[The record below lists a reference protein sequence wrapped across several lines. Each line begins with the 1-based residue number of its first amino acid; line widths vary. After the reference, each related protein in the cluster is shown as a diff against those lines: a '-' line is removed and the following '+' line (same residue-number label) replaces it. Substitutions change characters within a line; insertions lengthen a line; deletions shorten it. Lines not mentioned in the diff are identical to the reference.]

1 MKHPHSGSLRIF
13 LSSCCVLALLV
24 SVARGQSQDKQDKK
38 DDDVIVCNLGGLSV
52 FPVTVTD
59 KDDHPIT
66 TLTLD
71 AFTIFEDKVRHP
83 LVFWQN
89 CAKTD
94 CPMSVAILLDLS
106 KSLRVNLLADEVRN
120 RLVRFAKE
128 AGAEEYALLGF
139 RDQIEML
146 TGWTKTSEALA
157 DTLNRPTKV
166 GGYTALYDA
175 VAVTVEWLNK
185 RQSSRHALIV
195 ISDGWDTAS
204 HRSLEQVEEVL
215 KHSNVTLYSLTI
227 GKGPTALDDPFAEAH
242 WNVLR
247 RLAAPSAGR
256 FFLTR
261 SAKDVGEAFDRI
273 ADELR
278 HQYLIGYYPINTKH
292 DGKWRHIK
300 VRVTP
305 SASKDPSDPNKPAK
319 QVELKVRAREG
330 YYPTTP

>member
-1 MKHPHSGSLRIF
+1 MKSLHSFSRRADRLIG
-13 LSSCCVLALLV
+13 LALVLFLAAP
-24 SVARGQSQDKQDKK
+24 SLSQQKQD
-38 DDDVIVCNLGGLSV
+38 DQQVACGLSTV
-52 FPVTVTD
+52 DLVLLPVTVTD
-59 KDDHPIT
+59 KDDRPVT
-66 TLTLD
+66 MLTHD

-83 LVFWQN
+83 LVFWQD
-89 CAKTD
+89 CARDD
-94 CPMSVAILLDLS
+94 CPMSLAILLDLS
-106 KSLRVNLLADEVRN
+106 KSLRVSLLADEVRN
-120 RLVRFAKE
+120 GLARLAKE

-146 TGWTKTSEALA
+146 AGWTKTSDALA
-157 DTLNRPTKV
+157 DAFNRPTKV

-185 RQSSRHALIV
+185 RPNRRRALIV

-204 HRSLEQVEEVL
+204 HRSMEQVEEAL
-215 KHSNVTLYSLTI
+215 KHSDVTLYSLTV

-247 RLAAPSAGR
+247 RLAAPTAGR

-261 SAKDVGEAFDRI
+261 STSDVREAFDRI

-278 HQYLIGYYPINTKH
+278 HQYIVGYYPINTRR
-292 DGKWRHIK
+292 DGKWRRVK

-305 SASKDPSDPNKPAK
+305 LTSKDPSDPNKPAK
-319 QVELKVRAREG
+319 QVELKARAREG
-330 YYPTTP
+330 YYSPAKP